1 MDVLRP
7 TALEQIYAH
16 ASRSYPEECCG
27 FVFADGS
34 VYLGSNIQNELHR
47 KNPQMYPRSAANGYT
62 FSVADT
68 LLLNKAFRSDN
79 PVVVI
84 YHSHPDVGA
93 YFSDEDQ
100 DKALFMG
107 EPIYPVSYLVVD
119 VRQGQALGAK
129 LFAWDGK
136 HFALKP
142 FNDLHTEL
150 SMNAVSFPD
159 ILVRVAKLPGSTLE
173 GAGSTLREV
182 IENLCSSHPQLR
194 QHLFHENNN
203 QLKEHFLFTASE
215 ELIDPD
221 VPLPEQARIEVLLA
235 TSGGMDVDSL
245 SNEEVQRYV
254 RHITLPGVGREGQ
267 LNLKKAKVLIIGTG
281 GLGSP
286 ISLYLAAAGIGT
298 LGLVDFDVVESS
310 NLQRQIVHGNSTLGM
325 PKVESA
331 KRRLQDLN
339 RHIQINAHDTALN
352 ADNALELVGAYDL
365 VIDGT
370 DNFDTRYLVNDACVQ
385 LGKPLVYG
393 AIYRFDGQISVL
405 NYKGGPCYR
414 CLFPSAPPAELAP
427 NCSTGGVIG
436 VLPGVVGMIQ
446 ATEAIKLLIG
456 IGEPLS
462 GRLMRFDALAMKFSE
477 IRFKRRAD
485 CPCCSELRHSET
497 QAPTVCADAVPSQPA
512 LAEER
517 YIKPRVLKQVLEHP
531 SSADVLLDVRDA
543 SELEVCK
550 LPGVVHIP
558 LADLDGQLDRLCR
571 DNTHYLICYAGTRAE
586 QAASTLLA
594 AGFANTKVLQ
604 GGMKHWVRDVEPD
617 MPLY

>member
-1 MDVLRP
+1 MKVLSP
-7 TALEQIYAH
+7 TALEQVYAH
-16 ASRSYPEECCG
+16 ADRSYPEECCG
-27 FVFADGS
+27 FVFADGT
-34 VYLGSNIQNELHR
+34 VHLGSNIQNELHR
-47 KNPQMYPRSAANGYT
+47 KNPEMYSRSAANGYT

-68 LLLNKAFRSDN
+68 LMMNKAFRSDN

-119 VRQGQALGAK
+119 VRQGKTQGSK

-136 HFALKP
+136 RFAQTP
-142 FNDLHTEL
+142 FNDLQTEL
-150 SMNAVSFPD
+150 CMNAVSFPD
-159 ILVRVAKLPGSTLE
+159 ILVRVAKLPASTLE

-182 IENLCSSHPQLR
+182 IENLCIEHPQLR
-194 QHLFHENNN
+194 AHLLYENN
-203 QLKEHFLFTASE
+203 QLKEHFLFTAEE
-215 ELIDPD
+215 ELIDAND
-221 VPLPEQARIEVLLA
+221 RLPEKAKIEVLLA
-235 TSGGMDVDSL
+235 TSGGMDVDQL

-267 LNLKKAKVLIIGTG
+267 LNLKKAKVLIVGTG

-310 NLQRQIVHGNSTLGM
+310 NLQRQIVHGNSTLGL

-331 KRRLQDLN
+331 KQRLHDLN
-339 RHIQINAHDTALN
+339 SHIQINTYDTAFN
-352 ADNALELVGAYDL
+352 TDNALELVGAYDL

-370 DNFDTRYLVNDACVQ
+370 DNFETRYLVNDACVQ

-414 CLFPSAPPAELAP
+414 CLFPQAPPAELAP
-427 NCSTGGVIG
+427 NCSAGGVIG

-485 CPCCSELRHSET
+485 CPCCSELRHT
-497 QAPTVCADAVPSQPA
+497 QSIAPAVCADAMPSQPS

-517 YIKPRVLKQVLEHP
+517 YIKPRVLKQLLEQH
-531 SSADVLLDVRDA
+531 SKADVLLDVRDA

-558 LADLDGQLDRLCR
+558 LAELDGQLANLSR

-594 AGFANTKVLQ
+594 AGFVNTKVLQ

>member
-1 MDVLRP
+1 MKVLSP
-7 TALEQIYAH
+7 SALEQIYAH
-16 ASRSYPEECCG
+16 ADRSYPEECCG

-34 VYLGSNIQNELHR
+34 VYLGSNIQNELHS
-47 KNPQMYPRSAANGYT
+47 KNPEMYSRSAANGYT

-68 LLLNKAFRSDN
+68 LMMNKAFRSDN

-119 VRQGQALGAK
+119 VRQGKTQGSK

-136 HFALKP
+136 RFAQNP
-142 FNDLHTEL
+142 FNDLQTEL
-150 SMNAVSFPD
+150 CMNAVSFPD
-159 ILVRVAKLPGSTLE
+159 ILVRVAKLPASTLE

-182 IENLCSSHPQLR
+182 IENLCTEHPQLR
-194 QHLFHENNN
+194 AHLLYENN
-203 QLKEHFLFTASE
+203 QLKEHFLFTAEE
-215 ELIDPD
+215 ELIDAND
-221 VPLPEQARIEVLLA
+221 RLPEAAKIEVLLA
-235 TSGGMDVDSL
+235 TSGGIDVESL

-267 LNLKKAKVLIIGTG
+267 LNLKKARVLIIGTG

-331 KRRLQDLN
+331 KQRLQDLN
-339 RHIQINAHDTALN
+339 SHIQINTYDTAFN
-352 ADNALELVGAYDL
+352 TDNALELVGAYDL

-370 DNFDTRYLVNDACVQ
+370 DNFETRYLVNDACVQ

-414 CLFPSAPPAELAP
+414 CLFPQAPPAELAP
-427 NCSTGGVIG
+427 NCSAGGVIG

-485 CPCCSELRHSET
+485 CPCCSELRHSQT
-497 QAPTVCADAVPSQPA
+497 IAPAVCADAMPSTPS

-517 YIKPRVLKQVLEHP
+517 YIKPRVLKQLLEQH
-531 SSADVLLDVRDA
+531 SKADVLLDVRDA

-558 LADLDGQLDRLCR
+558 LAELDGQLANLSR

>member
-1 MDVLRP
+1 MLR
-7 TALEQIYAH
+7 LCFRRWQ
-16 ASRSYPEECCG
+16 R
-27 FVFADGS
+27 
-34 VYLGSNIQNELHR
+34 NELHR
-47 KNPQMYPRSAANGYT
+47 KNPEMYPRSAANGYT

-68 LLLNKAFRSDN
+68 LMMNKAFRGDN

-119 VRQGQALGAK
+119 VRQGKTQGSK

-136 HFALKP
+136 RFAQNP
-142 FNDLHTEL
+142 FNDLQTEL
-150 SMNAVSFPD
+150 CMNAVSFPD
-159 ILVRVAKLPGSTLE
+159 ILVRVAKLPASTLE

-182 IENLCSSHPQLR
+182 IENLCIEHPQLR
-194 QHLFHENNN
+194 AHLLYENS
-203 QLKEHFLFTASE
+203 QLKEHFLFTAEE
-215 ELIDPD
+215 ELIDAND
-221 VPLPEQARIEVLLA
+221 RLPEKAKIEVLLA
-235 TSGGMDVDSL
+235 TSGGMDVDQL

-267 LNLKKAKVLIIGTG
+267 LNLKKARVLIIGTG

-310 NLQRQIVHGNSTLGM
+310 NLQRQIVHGNSTLGL

-331 KRRLQDLN
+331 KQRLQDLN
-339 RHIQINAHDTALN
+339 SHIQINTYDTAFN
-352 ADNALELVGAYDL
+352 TDNALELVGAYDL

-370 DNFDTRYLVNDACVQ
+370 DNFETRYLVNDACVQ

-414 CLFPSAPPAELAP
+414 CLFPQAPPAELAP
-427 NCSTGGVIG
+427 NCSAGGVIG

-485 CPCCSELRHSET
+485 CPCCSELRHSQT
-497 QAPTVCADAVPSQPA
+497 IAPAVCADALPSQPS

-517 YIKPRVLKQVLEHP
+517 YIKPRVLKQLLEQH
-531 SSADVLLDVRDA
+531 SKADVLLDVRDA

-558 LADLDGQLDRLCR
+558 LAELDGQLANLSR

>member
-1 MDVLRP
+1 MKVLSP
-7 TALEQIYAH
+7 TALEQVYAH
-16 ASRSYPEECCG
+16 ADRSYPEECCG
-27 FVFADGS
+27 FVFADGT

-47 KNPQMYPRSAANGYT
+47 KNPEMYSRSAANGYT

-68 LLLNKAFRSDN
+68 LMMNKAFRSDN

-100 DKALFMG
+100 DKALFVG

-119 VRQGQALGAK
+119 VRQGKTQGSK

-136 HFALKP
+136 RFAQTP
-142 FNDLHTEL
+142 FNDLQTEL
-150 SMNAVSFPD
+150 CMNAVSFPD
-159 ILVRVAKLPGSTLE
+159 ILVRVAKLPASTLE

-182 IENLCSSHPQLR
+182 IENLCIEHPQLR
-194 QHLFHENNN
+194 AHLLYENN
-203 QLKEHFLFTASE
+203 QLKEHFLFTAEE
-215 ELIDPD
+215 ELIDAND
-221 VPLPEQARIEVLLA
+221 RLPEKAKIEVLLA
-235 TSGGMDVDSL
+235 TSGGMDVDQL

-267 LNLKKAKVLIIGTG
+267 LNLKKAKVLIVGTG

-310 NLQRQIVHGNSTLGM
+310 NLQRQIVHGNSTLGL

-331 KRRLQDLN
+331 KQRLHDLN
-339 RHIQINAHDTALN
+339 SHIQINTYDTAFN
-352 ADNALELVGAYDL
+352 TDNALELVGAYDL

-370 DNFDTRYLVNDACVQ
+370 DNFETRYLVNDACVQ

-414 CLFPSAPPAELAP
+414 CLFPQAPPAELAP
-427 NCSTGGVIG
+427 NCSAGGVIG

-456 IGEPLS
+456 IGDPLS

-485 CPCCSELRHSET
+485 CPCCSELRHT
-497 QAPTVCADAVPSQPA
+497 QSIAPAVCADAMPSQPS

-517 YIKPRVLKQVLEHP
+517 YIKPRVLKQLLEQH
-531 SSADVLLDVRDA
+531 SKADVLLDVRDA

-558 LADLDGQLDRLCR
+558 LAELDGQLANLSR

-594 AGFANTKVLQ
+594 AGFVNTKVLQ

>member
-1 MDVLRP
+1 MKVLSP
-7 TALEQIYAH
+7 SALEQIYAH
-16 ASRSYPEECCG
+16 ADRSYPEECCG
-27 FVFADGS
+27 FVFADGR
-34 VYLGSNIQNELHR
+34 VHLGSNIQNELHS
-47 KNPQMYPRSAANGYT
+47 KNPEMYSRSAANGYT

-68 LLLNKAFRSDN
+68 LMMNKAFRSDN

-119 VRQGQALGAK
+119 VRQGNTQGSK

-136 HFALKP
+136 RFAQNP
-142 FNDLHTEL
+142 FNDLQTEL
-150 SMNAVSFPD
+150 CMNAVSFPD
-159 ILVRVAKLPGSTLE
+159 ILVRVAKLPASTLE

-182 IENLCSSHPQLR
+182 IENLCTEHPQLR
-194 QHLFHENNN
+194 AHLLYENN
-203 QLKEHFLFTASE
+203 QLKEHFLFTAEE
-215 ELIDPD
+215 ELIDAND
-221 VPLPEQARIEVLLA
+221 RLPKAAKIEVLLA
-235 TSGGMDVDSL
+235 TSGGIDVESL

-267 LNLKKAKVLIIGTG
+267 LNLKKARVLIIGTG

-331 KRRLQDLN
+331 KQRLQDLN
-339 RHIQINAHDTALN
+339 SHIQINTYDTAFN
-352 ADNALELVGAYDL
+352 TDNALDLVGAYDL

-370 DNFDTRYLVNDACVQ
+370 DNFETRYLVNDACVQ

-405 NYKGGPCYR
+405 NHKGGPCYR
-414 CLFPSAPPAELAP
+414 CLFPHAPPAELAP
-427 NCSTGGVIG
+427 NCSAGGVIG

-485 CPCCSELRHSET
+485 CPCCSELRHSQT
-497 QAPTVCADAVPSQPA
+497 IAPAVCADAMPSTPS

-517 YIKPRVLKQVLEHP
+517 YIKPRVLKQLLEQH
-531 SSADVLLDVRDA
+531 SKADVLLDVRDA

-558 LADLDGQLDRLCR
+558 LAELDGQLANLSR

>member
-1 MDVLRP
+1 MKVLSP

-16 ASRSYPEECCG
+16 ADRSYPEECCG
-27 FVFADGS
+27 FVFADGT
-34 VYLGSNIQNELHR
+34 VHLGSNIQNELHR
-47 KNPQMYPRSAANGYT
+47 KNPEMYSRSAANGYT

-68 LLLNKAFRSDN
+68 LMMNKAFRSDN

-119 VRQGQALGAK
+119 VRQGKTQGSK

-136 HFALKP
+136 RFAQTP
-142 FNDLHTEL
+142 FNDLQTEL
-150 SMNAVSFPD
+150 CMNAVSFPD
-159 ILVRVAKLPGSTLE
+159 ILVRVAKLPASTLE

-182 IENLCSSHPQLR
+182 IENLCIEHPQLR
-194 QHLFHENNN
+194 AHLLYENN
-203 QLKEHFLFTASE
+203 QLKEHFLFTAEE
-215 ELIDPD
+215 ELIDAND
-221 VPLPEQARIEVLLA
+221 RLPEKAKIEVLLA
-235 TSGGMDVDSL
+235 TSGGMDVDQL

-310 NLQRQIVHGNSTLGM
+310 NLQRQIVHGNSTLGL

-331 KRRLQDLN
+331 KQRLQDLN
-339 RHIQINAHDTALN
+339 SHIQINTYDTAFN
-352 ADNALELVGAYDL
+352 TDNALELVGAYDL

-370 DNFDTRYLVNDACVQ
+370 DNFETRYLVNDACVQ

-414 CLFPSAPPAELAP
+414 CLFPQAPPAELAP
-427 NCSTGGVIG
+427 NCSAGGVIG

-485 CPCCSELRHSET
+485 CPCCSELRHT
-497 QAPTVCADAVPSQPA
+497 QTLAPAVCADAMPSQPS

-517 YIKPRVLKQVLEHP
+517 YIKPRVLKQLLERH
-531 SSADVLLDVRDA
+531 SKADVLLDVRDA

-558 LADLDGQLDRLCR
+558 LAELDGQLANLSR

-594 AGFANTKVLQ
+594 AGFVNTKVLQ

>member
-1 MDVLRP
+1 MKVLSP

-16 ASRSYPEECCG
+16 ADRSYPEECCG

-34 VYLGSNIQNELHR
+34 VHLGNNIQNELHR
-47 KNPQMYPRSAANGYT
+47 KNPEMYSRSAANGYT

-68 LLLNKAFRSDN
+68 LMMNKAFRSDN

-107 EPIYPVSYLVVD
+107 EPIYSVSYLVVD
-119 VRQGQALGAK
+119 VRQGKTQGSK

-136 HFALKP
+136 RFAQNP
-142 FNDLHTEL
+142 FNDLQTEL
-150 SMNAVSFPD
+150 CMNAVSFPD
-159 ILVRVAKLPGSTLE
+159 ILVRVAKLPASTLE

-182 IENLCSSHPQLR
+182 IENLCIEHPQLR
-194 QHLFHENNN
+194 AHLLYENN
-203 QLKEHFLFTASE
+203 QLKEHFLFTAE
-215 ELIDPD
+215 EALIDAND
-221 VPLPEQARIEVLLA
+221 RLPEKAKIEVLLA
-235 TSGGMDVDSL
+235 TSGGMDVDQL

-310 NLQRQIVHGNSTLGM
+310 NLQRQVVHGNSTLGL

-331 KRRLQDLN
+331 KQRLQDLN
-339 RHIQINAHDTALN
+339 SHIQINTYDTAFN
-352 ADNALELVGAYDL
+352 TDNALELVGAYDL

-370 DNFDTRYLVNDACVQ
+370 DNFETRYLVNDACVQ

-414 CLFPSAPPAELAP
+414 CLFPQAPPAELAP
-427 NCSTGGVIG
+427 NCSAGGVIG

-456 IGEPLS
+456 IGDPLS

-485 CPCCSELRHSET
+485 CPCCSELRHT
-497 QAPTVCADAVPSQPA
+497 QTLAPAACADAMPSQPS

-517 YIKPRVLKQVLEHP
+517 YIKPRVLKQLLERH
-531 SSADVLLDVRDA
+531 SKADVLLDVRDA

-558 LADLDGQLDRLCR
+558 LAELDSQLANLSR

>member
-1 MDVLRP
+1 MKVLSP
-7 TALEQIYAH
+7 SALEQIYAH
-16 ASRSYPEECCG
+16 ADRSYPEECCG

-34 VYLGSNIQNELHR
+34 VYLGSNIQNELHS
-47 KNPQMYPRSAANGYT
+47 KNPDMYSRSAANGYT

-68 LLLNKAFRSDN
+68 LMMNKAFRSDN

-119 VRQGQALGAK
+119 VRQGKTQGSK

-136 HFALKP
+136 HFAQKP
-142 FNDLHTEL
+142 FNDLQTEL
-150 SMNAVSFPD
+150 CMNAVSFPD
-159 ILVRVAKLPGSTLE
+159 ILVRVAKLPASTLE

-182 IENLCSSHPQLR
+182 IENLCIEHPQLR
-194 QHLFHENNN
+194 AHLLYENN
-203 QLKEHFLFTASE
+203 QLKEHFLFTAEE
-215 ELIDPD
+215 ELIDAND
-221 VPLPEQARIEVLLA
+221 RLPEKAKIEVLLA
-235 TSGGMDVDSL
+235 TSGGMDVDQL

-267 LNLKKAKVLIIGTG
+267 LNLKKARVLIIGTG

-310 NLQRQIVHGNSTLGM
+310 NLQRQIVHGNSTLGL

-331 KRRLQDLN
+331 KQRLQDLN
-339 RHIQINAHDTALN
+339 SHIQINTYDTAFN
-352 ADNALELVGAYDL
+352 TDNALELVGAYDL

-370 DNFDTRYLVNDACVQ
+370 DNFETRYLVNDACVQ

-414 CLFPSAPPAELAP
+414 CLFPQAPPAELAP
-427 NCSTGGVIG
+427 NCSAGGVIG

-485 CPCCSELRHSET
+485 CPCCSELRHSQT
-497 QAPTVCADAVPSQPA
+497 IAPAVCADALPSQPS

-517 YIKPRVLKQVLEHP
+517 YIKPRVLKQLLEQH
-531 SSADVLLDVRDA
+531 SKADVLLDVRDA

-558 LADLDGQLDRLCR
+558 LAELDGQLANLSR

-586 QAASTLLA
+586 QAL
-594 AGFANTKVLQ
+594 
-604 GGMKHWVRDVEPD
+604 
-617 MPLY
+617 

>member
-1 MDVLRP
+1 MKVLSP

-16 ASRSYPEECCG
+16 ADRSYPEECCG
-27 FVFADGS
+27 FVFADGT
-34 VYLGSNIQNELHR
+34 VHLGSNIQNELHR
-47 KNPQMYPRSAANGYT
+47 KNPEMYSRSAANGYT

-68 LLLNKAFRSDN
+68 LMMNKAFRSDN

-119 VRQGQALGAK
+119 VRQGKTQGSK

-136 HFALKP
+136 RFAQTP
-142 FNDLHTEL
+142 FNDLQTEL
-150 SMNAVSFPD
+150 CMNAVSFPD
-159 ILVRVAKLPGSTLE
+159 ILVRVAKLPASTLE

-182 IENLCSSHPQLR
+182 IENLCIEHPQLR
-194 QHLFHENNN
+194 AHLLYENN
-203 QLKEHFLFTASE
+203 QLKEHFLFTAEE
-215 ELIDPD
+215 ELIDAND
-221 VPLPEQARIEVLLA
+221 RLPEKAKIEVLLA
-235 TSGGMDVDSL
+235 TSGGMDVDQL

-310 NLQRQIVHGNSTLGM
+310 NLQRQIVHGNSTLGL

-331 KRRLQDLN
+331 KQRLQDLN
-339 RHIQINAHDTALN
+339 SHIQINTYDTAFN
-352 ADNALELVGAYDL
+352 TDNALELVGAYDL

-370 DNFDTRYLVNDACVQ
+370 DNFETRYLVNDACVQ

-414 CLFPSAPPAELAP
+414 CLFPQAPPAELAP
-427 NCSTGGVIG
+427 NCSAGGVIG

-456 IGEPLS
+456 IGDPLS

-485 CPCCSELRHSET
+485 CPCCSELRHT
-497 QAPTVCADAVPSQPA
+497 QSIAPAVCADAMPSQPS

-517 YIKPRVLKQVLEHP
+517 YIKPRVLKQLLEQH
-531 SSADVLLDVRDA
+531 SKADVLLDVRDA

-558 LADLDGQLDRLCR
+558 LAELDGQLANLSR

-594 AGFANTKVLQ
+594 AGFVNTKVLQ

>member
-1 MDVLRP
+1 MKVLSP
-7 TALEQIYAH
+7 SALEQIYAH
-16 ASRSYPEECCG
+16 ADRSYPEECCG

-34 VYLGSNIQNELHR
+34 VYLGSNIQNELHS
-47 KNPQMYPRSAANGYT
+47 KNPEMYSRSAANGYT

-68 LLLNKAFRSDN
+68 LMMNKTFRSDN

-119 VRQGQALGAK
+119 VRQGKTQGSK

-136 HFALKP
+136 RFAQKP
-142 FNDLHTEL
+142 FNDLQTEL
-150 SMNAVSFPD
+150 CMNAVSFPD
-159 ILVRVAKLPGSTLE
+159 ILVRVAKLPASTLE

-182 IENLCSSHPQLR
+182 IENLCTEHPQLR
-194 QHLFHENNN
+194 AHLLYENN
-203 QLKEHFLFTASE
+203 QLKEHFLFTAEE
-215 ELIDPD
+215 ELIDAND
-221 VPLPEQARIEVLLA
+221 RLPESAKIEVLLA
-235 TSGGMDVDSL
+235 TSGGMDVDQL

-267 LNLKKAKVLIIGTG
+267 LNLKKARVLIIGTG

-331 KRRLQDLN
+331 KQRLQDLN
-339 RHIQINAHDTALN
+339 SHIQINTYDTAFN
-352 ADNALELVGAYDL
+352 TDNALELVGAYDL

-370 DNFDTRYLVNDACVQ
+370 DNFETRYLVNDACVQ

-414 CLFPSAPPAELAP
+414 CLFPQAPPAELAP
-427 NCSTGGVIG
+427 NCSAGGVIG

-485 CPCCSELRHSET
+485 CPCCSDLRHS
-497 QAPTVCADAVPSQPA
+497 QAIAPAVCADALPSQPS

-517 YIKPRVLKQVLEHP
+517 YIKPRVLKQLLEQH
-531 SSADVLLDVRDA
+531 SKADVLLDVRDA

-558 LADLDGQLDRLCR
+558 LAELDGQLANLSR

>member
-1 MDVLRP
+1 MKVLSP
-7 TALEQIYAH
+7 SALEQIYAH
-16 ASRSYPEECCG
+16 ADRSYPEECCG

-34 VYLGSNIQNELHR
+34 VYLGSNIQNELHS
-47 KNPQMYPRSAANGYT
+47 KNPDMYSRSAANGYT

-68 LLLNKAFRSDN
+68 LMMNKAFRSDN

-119 VRQGQALGAK
+119 VRQGKTQGSK

-136 HFALKP
+136 HFAQNP
-142 FNDLHTEL
+142 FNDLQTEL
-150 SMNAVSFPD
+150 CMNAVSFPD
-159 ILVRVAKLPGSTLE
+159 ILVRVAKLPASTLE

-182 IENLCSSHPQLR
+182 IENLCIEHPQLR
-194 QHLFHENNN
+194 AHLLYENN
-203 QLKEHFLFTASE
+203 QLKEHFLFTAEE
-215 ELIDPD
+215 ELIDAND
-221 VPLPEQARIEVLLA
+221 RLPEKAKIEVLLA
-235 TSGGMDVDSL
+235 TSGGMDVDQL

-267 LNLKKAKVLIIGTG
+267 LNLKKARVLIIGTG

-310 NLQRQIVHGNSTLGM
+310 NLQRQIVHGNSTLGL

-331 KRRLQDLN
+331 KQRLQDLN
-339 RHIQINAHDTALN
+339 SHIQINTYDTAFN
-352 ADNALELVGAYDL
+352 TDNALELVGAYDL

-370 DNFDTRYLVNDACVQ
+370 DNFETRYLVNDACVQ

-414 CLFPSAPPAELAP
+414 CLFPQAPPAELAP
-427 NCSTGGVIG
+427 NCSAGGVIG

-485 CPCCSELRHSET
+485 CPCCSELRHSQT
-497 QAPTVCADAVPSQPA
+497 IAPAVCADALPSQPS

-517 YIKPRVLKQVLEHP
+517 YIKPRVLKQLLEQH
-531 SSADVLLDVRDA
+531 SKADVLLDVRDA

-558 LADLDGQLDRLCR
+558 LAELDGQLANLSR

>member
-1 MDVLRP
+1 MKVLS
-7 TALEQIYAH
+7 TSALEQIYAH
-16 ASRSYPEECCG
+16 ADRSYPEECCG

-47 KNPQMYPRSAANGYT
+47 KNPEMYSRSAANGYT

-68 LLLNKAFRSDN
+68 LMMNKAFRSDN

-119 VRQGQALGAK
+119 VRQGKTQGSK

-136 HFALKP
+136 RFAQNP
-142 FNDLHTEL
+142 FNDLQTEL
-150 SMNAVSFPD
+150 CMNAVSFPD
-159 ILVRVAKLPGSTLE
+159 ILVRVAKLPASTLE

-182 IENLCSSHPQLR
+182 IENLCTEHPQLR
-194 QHLFHENNN
+194 AHLLYENN
-203 QLKEHFLFTASE
+203 QLKEHFLFTAE
-215 ELIDPD
+215 EALIDAND
-221 VPLPEQARIEVLLA
+221 PLPEKAKIEVLLA

-267 LNLKKAKVLIIGTG
+267 LNLKKARVLIIGTG

-310 NLQRQIVHGNSTLGM
+310 NLQRQIVHGNSTLGL

-331 KRRLQDLN
+331 RRRLQDLN
-339 RHIQINAHDTALN
+339 SHIQINTYDTAFN
-352 ADNALELVGAYDL
+352 TDNALELVGAYDL

-370 DNFDTRYLVNDACVQ
+370 DNFETRYLVNDACVQ

-414 CLFPSAPPAELAP
+414 CLFPQAPPAELAP
-427 NCSTGGVIG
+427 NCSAGGVIG

-485 CPCCSELRHSET
+485 CPCCSELRHT
-497 QAPTVCADAVPSQPA
+497 QTIAPAVCADAVPSTPS

-517 YIKPRVLKQVLEHP
+517 YIKPRVLKQLLEQH
-531 SSADVLLDVRDA
+531 SKADVLLDVRDA

-558 LADLDGQLDRLCR
+558 LAELDGQLATLSR

-586 QAASTLLA
+586 QAATTLLA

>member
-1 MDVLRP
+1 
-7 TALEQIYAH
+7 
-16 ASRSYPEECCG
+16 
-27 FVFADGS
+27 
-34 VYLGSNIQNELHR
+34 
-47 KNPQMYPRSAANGYT
+47 
-62 FSVADT
+62 
-68 LLLNKAFRSDN
+68 
-79 PVVVI
+79 
-84 YHSHPDVGA
+84 
-93 YFSDEDQ
+93 
-100 DKALFMG
+100 
-107 EPIYPVSYLVVD
+107 
-119 VRQGQALGAK
+119 
-129 LFAWDGK
+129 
-136 HFALKP
+136 
-142 FNDLHTEL
+142 
-150 SMNAVSFPD
+150 MNAVSFPD
-159 ILVRVAKLPGSTLE
+159 ILVRVAKLPASTLE

-182 IENLCSSHPQLR
+182 IENLCIEHPQLR
-194 QHLFHENNN
+194 AHLLYENN
-203 QLKEHFLFTASE
+203 QLKEHFLFTAEE
-215 ELIDPD
+215 ELIDAND
-221 VPLPEQARIEVLLA
+221 RLPEKAKIEVLLA
-235 TSGGMDVDSL
+235 TSGGMDVDQL

-267 LNLKKAKVLIIGTG
+267 LNLKKARVLIIGTG

-310 NLQRQIVHGNSTLGM
+310 NLQRQIVHGNSTLGL

-331 KRRLQDLN
+331 KQRLQDLN
-339 RHIQINAHDTALN
+339 SHIQINTYDTAFN
-352 ADNALELVGAYDL
+352 TDNALELVGAYDL

-370 DNFDTRYLVNDACVQ
+370 DNFETRYLVNDACVQ

-414 CLFPSAPPAELAP
+414 CLFPQAPPAELAP
-427 NCSTGGVIG
+427 NCSAGGVIG

-485 CPCCSELRHSET
+485 CPCCSELRHSQT
-497 QAPTVCADAVPSQPA
+497 IAPAVCADALPSQPS

-517 YIKPRVLKQVLEHP
+517 YIKPRVLKQLLEQH
-531 SSADVLLDVRDA
+531 SKADVLLDVRDA

-558 LADLDGQLDRLCR
+558 LAELDGQLANLSR

>member
-1 MDVLRP
+1 MKVLSP
-7 TALEQIYAH
+7 SALEQIYAH
-16 ASRSYPEECCG
+16 ADRSYPEECCG

-47 KNPQMYPRSAANGYT
+47 KNPEMYSRSAANGYT

-68 LLLNKAFRSDN
+68 LMMNKAFRSDN

-119 VRQGQALGAK
+119 VRHGKTQGSK

-136 HFALKP
+136 RFAQNP
-142 FNDLHTEL
+142 FNDLQTEL
-150 SMNAVSFPD
+150 CMNAVSFPD
-159 ILVRVAKLPGSTLE
+159 ILVRVAKLPASTLE

-182 IENLCSSHPQLR
+182 IENLCTEHPQLR
-194 QHLFHENNN
+194 AHLLYENN
-203 QLKEHFLFTASE
+203 QLKEHFLFTAEE
-215 ELIDPD
+215 ELIDAND
-221 VPLPEQARIEVLLA
+221 PLPEKAKIEVLLA
-235 TSGGMDVDSL
+235 TSGGIDVDSL

-267 LNLKKAKVLIIGTG
+267 LNLKKARVLIIGTG

-310 NLQRQIVHGNSTLGM
+310 NLQRQIVHGNSTLGL

-331 KRRLQDLN
+331 RRRLQDLN
-339 RHIQINAHDTALN
+339 SHIQINTYDTAFN
-352 ADNALELVGAYDL
+352 TDNALELVDAYDL

-370 DNFDTRYLVNDACVQ
+370 DNFETRYLVNDACVQ

-414 CLFPSAPPAELAP
+414 CLFPQAPPAELAP
-427 NCSTGGVIG
+427 NCSAGGVIG
-436 VLPGVVGMIQ
+436 VLPGLVGMIQ

-485 CPCCSELRHSET
+485 CPCCSELRHS
-497 QAPTVCADAVPSQPA
+497 QSVAPAVCADAVPSQPS

-517 YIKPRVLKQVLEHP
+517 YIKPRVLKQLLEQH
-531 SSADVLLDVRDA
+531 SKADVLLDVRDA

-558 LADLDGQLDRLCR
+558 LAELDGQLATLSR

-586 QAASTLLA
+586 QAATTLLA

>member
-1 MDVLRP
+1 MKVLSP
-7 TALEQIYAH
+7 NALEQIYAH
-16 ASRSYPEECCG
+16 ADRSYPEECCG

-47 KNPQMYPRSAANGYT
+47 KNPEMYSRSAANGYT

-68 LLLNKAFRSDN
+68 LMMNKAFRSDN

-119 VRQGQALGAK
+119 VRQGQTQGSK

-136 HFALKP
+136 RFAQNP
-142 FNDLHTEL
+142 FNDLQTEL
-150 SMNAVSFPD
+150 CMNAVSFPD
-159 ILVRVAKLPGSTLE
+159 ILVRVAKLPASTLE

-182 IENLCSSHPQLR
+182 IENLCTEHPQLR
-194 QHLFHENNN
+194 AHLLYENN
-203 QLKEHFLFTASE
+203 QLKEHFLFTAEE
-215 ELIDPD
+215 ELIDAND
-221 VPLPEQARIEVLLA
+221 TLPEKAKIEVLLA
-235 TSGGMDVDSL
+235 TSGGMDVDQL

-267 LNLKKAKVLIIGTG
+267 LNLKKARVLIIGTG

-310 NLQRQIVHGNSTLGM
+310 NLQRQVVHGNSTLGL

-331 KRRLQDLN
+331 KQRLQDLN
-339 RHIQINAHDTALN
+339 SHIQINIYDTAFN
-352 ADNALELVGAYDL
+352 TDNALELVGAYDL

-370 DNFDTRYLVNDACVQ
+370 DNFETRYLVNDACVQ

-414 CLFPSAPPAELAP
+414 CLFPQAPPAELAP
-427 NCSTGGVIG
+427 NCSAGGVIG

-485 CPCCSELRHSET
+485 CPCCSELRHSQT
-497 QAPTVCADAVPSQPA
+497 IAPAVCADAMPSQPS

-517 YIKPRVLKQVLEHP
+517 YIKPRVLKQLLEQH
-531 SSADVLLDVRDA
+531 SKADVLLDVRDA

-558 LADLDGQLDRLCR
+558 LAELDGQLANLSR

>member
-1 MDVLRP
+1 MTVLNP

-16 ASRSYPEECCG
+16 ADRSYPEECCG

-34 VYLGSNIQNELHR
+34 VHLGSNIQNELHR
-47 KNPQMYPRSAANGYT
+47 KNPEMYSRSAANGYT

-68 LLLNKAFRSDN
+68 LMMNKAFRSDN

-119 VRQGQALGAK
+119 VRQGKTQGSK

-136 HFALKP
+136 RFAQKP
-142 FNDLHTEL
+142 FNDLQTEL
-150 SMNAVSFPD
+150 CMNAVSFPD
-159 ILVRVAKLPGSTLE
+159 ILVRVAKLPASTLE

-182 IENLCSSHPQLR
+182 IENLCIEHPQLR
-194 QHLFHENNN
+194 AHLLYENN
-203 QLKEHFLFTASE
+203 QLKEHFLFTAE
-215 ELIDPD
+215 EALIDAND
-221 VPLPEQARIEVLLA
+221 RLPEKAKIEVLLA
-235 TSGGMDVDSL
+235 TSGGMDVDQL

-310 NLQRQIVHGNSTLGM
+310 NLQRQIVHGNSTLGL

-331 KRRLQDLN
+331 KQRLQDLN
-339 RHIQINAHDTALN
+339 SHIQINTYDTAFN
-352 ADNALELVGAYDL
+352 TDNALELVGAYDL

-370 DNFDTRYLVNDACVQ
+370 DNFETRYLVNDACVQ

-414 CLFPSAPPAELAP
+414 CLFPQAPPAELAP
-427 NCSTGGVIG
+427 NCSAGGVIG

-456 IGEPLS
+456 IGDPLS

-485 CPCCSELRHSET
+485 CPCCSELRHT
-497 QAPTVCADAVPSQPA
+497 QTLAPAACADAMPSQPS

-517 YIKPRVLKQVLEHP
+517 YIKPRVLKQLLERH
-531 SSADVLLDVRDA
+531 SKADVLLDVRDA

-558 LADLDGQLDRLCR
+558 LAELDGQLANLSR

>member
-1 MDVLRP
+1 MKVLSP

-16 ASRSYPEECCG
+16 ADRSYPEECCG
-27 FVFADGS
+27 FVFADGT

-47 KNPQMYPRSAANGYT
+47 KNPEMYSRSAANGYT

-68 LLLNKAFRSDN
+68 LMMNKAFRSDN

-119 VRQGQALGAK
+119 VRQGKTQGSK

-136 HFALKP
+136 RFAQTP
-142 FNDLHTEL
+142 FNDLQTEL
-150 SMNAVSFPD
+150 CMNAVSFPD
-159 ILVRVAKLPGSTLE
+159 ILVRVAKLPASTLE

-182 IENLCSSHPQLR
+182 IENLCIEHPQLR
-194 QHLFHENNN
+194 AHLLYENN
-203 QLKEHFLFTASE
+203 QLKEHFLFTAEE
-215 ELIDPD
+215 ELIDAND
-221 VPLPEQARIEVLLA
+221 RLPEKAKIEVLLA
-235 TSGGMDVDSL
+235 TSGGMDVDQL

-310 NLQRQIVHGNSTLGM
+310 NLQRQIVHGNSTLGL

-331 KRRLQDLN
+331 KQRLQDLN
-339 RHIQINAHDTALN
+339 SHIQINTYDTAFN
-352 ADNALELVGAYDL
+352 TDNALELVSAYDL

-370 DNFDTRYLVNDACVQ
+370 DNFETRYLVNDACVQ

-414 CLFPSAPPAELAP
+414 CLFPQAPPAELAP
-427 NCSTGGVIG
+427 NCSAGGVIG

-485 CPCCSELRHSET
+485 CPCCSELRHT
-497 QAPTVCADAVPSQPA
+497 QSIAPAVCADAMPSQPS

-517 YIKPRVLKQVLEHP
+517 YIKPRVLKQLLEQH
-531 SSADVLLDVRDA
+531 SKADVLLDVRDA

-558 LADLDGQLDRLCR
+558 LAELDGQLANLSR

-594 AGFANTKVLQ
+594 AGFVNTKVLQ

>member
-1 MDVLRP
+1 MKVLSP
-7 TALEQIYAH
+7 SALKQIYAH
-16 ASRSYPEECCG
+16 ADRSYPEECCG

-34 VYLGSNIQNELHR
+34 VYLGSNIQNELHS
-47 KNPQMYPRSAANGYT
+47 KNPEMYSRSAANGYT

-68 LLLNKAFRSDN
+68 LMMNKAFRSDN

-119 VRQGQALGAK
+119 VRQGKTQGSK

-136 HFALKP
+136 HFAQTP
-142 FNDLHTEL
+142 FNDLQTEL
-150 SMNAVSFPD
+150 CMNAVSFPD
-159 ILVRVAKLPGSTLE
+159 ILVRVAKLPASTLE

-182 IENLCSSHPQLR
+182 IENLCIEHPQLR
-194 QHLFHENNN
+194 AHLLYENN
-203 QLKEHFLFTASE
+203 QLKEHFLFTAEE
-215 ELIDPD
+215 ELIDAND
-221 VPLPEQARIEVLLA
+221 PLPEKAKIEVLLA
-235 TSGGMDVDSL
+235 TSGGMDVDQL

-310 NLQRQIVHGNSTLGM
+310 NLQRQIVHGNSTLGL

-331 KRRLQDLN
+331 KQRLQDLN
-339 RHIQINAHDTALN
+339 SHIQINTYDTAFN
-352 ADNALELVGAYDL
+352 TDNALELVGAYDL

-370 DNFDTRYLVNDACVQ
+370 DNFETRYLVNDACVQ

-414 CLFPSAPPAELAP
+414 CLFPQAPPAELAP
-427 NCSTGGVIG
+427 NCSAGGVIG

-485 CPCCSELRHSET
+485 CPCCSELRHT
-497 QAPTVCADAVPSQPA
+497 QSIAPAVCADAMPSQPS

-517 YIKPRVLKQVLEHP
+517 YIKPRVLKQLLERH
-531 SSADVLLDVRDA
+531 SKADVLLDVRDA

-558 LADLDGQLDRLCR
+558 LAELDGQLANLSR

>member
-1 MDVLRP
+1 MKVLSP

-16 ASRSYPEECCG
+16 ADRSYPEECCG
-27 FVFADGS
+27 FVFADGT
-34 VYLGSNIQNELHR
+34 VHLGSNIQNELHR
-47 KNPQMYPRSAANGYT
+47 KNPEMYSRSAANGYT

-68 LLLNKAFRSDN
+68 LMMNKAFRSDN

-119 VRQGQALGAK
+119 VRQGKTQGSK

-136 HFALKP
+136 RFAQTP
-142 FNDLHTEL
+142 FNDLQTEL
-150 SMNAVSFPD
+150 CMNAVSFPD
-159 ILVRVAKLPGSTLE
+159 ILVRVAKLPASTLE

-182 IENLCSSHPQLR
+182 IENLCIEHPQLR
-194 QHLFHENNN
+194 AHLLYENN
-203 QLKEHFLFTASE
+203 QLKEHFLFTAEE
-215 ELIDPD
+215 ELIDAND
-221 VPLPEQARIEVLLA
+221 RLPEKAKIEVLLA
-235 TSGGMDVDSL
+235 TSGGMDVDQL

-310 NLQRQIVHGNSTLGM
+310 NLQRQIVLGNSTLGL

-331 KRRLQDLN
+331 KQRLQDLN
-339 RHIQINAHDTALN
+339 SHIQINTYDTAFN
-352 ADNALELVGAYDL
+352 TDNALELVGAYDL

-370 DNFDTRYLVNDACVQ
+370 DNFETRYLVNDACVQ

-414 CLFPSAPPAELAP
+414 CLFPQAPPAELAP
-427 NCSTGGVIG
+427 NCSAGGVIG

-485 CPCCSELRHSET
+485 CPCCSELRHT
-497 QAPTVCADAVPSQPA
+497 QSIAPAVCADAMPSQPS

-517 YIKPRVLKQVLEHP
+517 YIKPRVLKQLLEQH
-531 SSADVLLDVRDA
+531 SKADVLLDVRDA

-558 LADLDGQLDRLCR
+558 LAELDGQLANLSR

-594 AGFANTKVLQ
+594 AGFVNTKVLQ

>member
-1 MDVLRP
+1 
-7 TALEQIYAH
+7 
-16 ASRSYPEECCG
+16 
-27 FVFADGS
+27 
-34 VYLGSNIQNELHR
+34 
-47 KNPQMYPRSAANGYT
+47 
-62 FSVADT
+62 
-68 LLLNKAFRSDN
+68 
-79 PVVVI
+79 
-84 YHSHPDVGA
+84 
-93 YFSDEDQ
+93 
-100 DKALFMG
+100 
-107 EPIYPVSYLVVD
+107 
-119 VRQGQALGAK
+119 
-129 LFAWDGK
+129 
-136 HFALKP
+136 
-142 FNDLHTEL
+142 
-150 SMNAVSFPD
+150 
-159 ILVRVAKLPGSTLE
+159 
-173 GAGSTLREV
+173 
-182 IENLCSSHPQLR
+182 
-194 QHLFHENNN
+194 
-203 QLKEHFLFTASE
+203 
-215 ELIDPD
+215 
-221 VPLPEQARIEVLLA
+221 LLA
-235 TSGGMDVDSL
+235 TSGGMDIDTL

-267 LNLKKAKVLIIGTG
+267 LNLKKAKVLVIGTG

-331 KRRLQDLN
+331 KQRLLDLN
-339 RHIQINAHDTALN
+339 PYIQINAHNTALDT
-352 ADNALELVGAYDL
+352 DNALELVGAYDL

-414 CLFPSAPPAELAP
+414 CLFPKAPPAELAP
-427 NCSTGGVIG
+427 NCSAGGVIG

-485 CPCCSELRHSET
+485 CPCCSDLRHSET
-497 QAPTVCADAVPSQPA
+497 VAPATCADAVPSQPS
-512 LAEER
+512 LAAER
-517 YIKPRVLKQVLEHP
+517 YIKPQVLKQVLEHP

-558 LADLDGQLDRLCR
+558 LAELDGQLASLSR

>member
-1 MDVLRP
+1 MKVLSP
-7 TALEQIYAH
+7 TALEQVYAH
-16 ASRSYPEECCG
+16 ADRSYPEECCG
-27 FVFADGS
+27 FVFADGT
-34 VYLGSNIQNELHR
+34 VHLGSNIQNELHR
-47 KNPQMYPRSAANGYT
+47 KNPEMYSRSAANGYT

-68 LLLNKAFRSDN
+68 LMMNKAFRSDN

-119 VRQGQALGAK
+119 VRQGKTQGSK

-136 HFALKP
+136 RFAQTP
-142 FNDLHTEL
+142 FNDLQTEL
-150 SMNAVSFPD
+150 CMNAVSFPD
-159 ILVRVAKLPGSTLE
+159 ILVRVAKLPASTLE

-182 IENLCSSHPQLR
+182 IENLCIEHPQLR
-194 QHLFHENNN
+194 AHLLYENN
-203 QLKEHFLFTASE
+203 QLKEHFLFTAEE
-215 ELIDPD
+215 ELIDAND
-221 VPLPEQARIEVLLA
+221 RLPEKAKIEVLLA
-235 TSGGMDVDSL
+235 TSGGMDVDQL

-267 LNLKKAKVLIIGTG
+267 LNLKKAKVLIVGTG

-310 NLQRQIVHGNSTLGM
+310 NLQRQIVHGNSTLGL

-331 KRRLQDLN
+331 KQRLQDLN
-339 RHIQINAHDTALN
+339 SHIQINTYDTAFN
-352 ADNALELVGAYDL
+352 TDNALELVGAYDL

-370 DNFDTRYLVNDACVQ
+370 DNFETRYLVNDACVQ

-414 CLFPSAPPAELAP
+414 CLFPQAPPAELAP
-427 NCSTGGVIG
+427 NCSAGGVIG

-456 IGEPLS
+456 IGDPLS

-485 CPCCSELRHSET
+485 CPCCSELRHT
-497 QAPTVCADAVPSQPA
+497 QTLAPAVCADAMPSQPS

-517 YIKPRVLKQVLEHP
+517 YIKPRVLKQLLERH
-531 SSADVLLDVRDA
+531 SKADVLLDVRDA

-558 LADLDGQLDRLCR
+558 LAELDGQLANLSR

-594 AGFANTKVLQ
+594 AGFVNTKVLQ

>member
-1 MDVLRP
+1 MKVLSP

-16 ASRSYPEECCG
+16 ADRSYPEECCG

-34 VYLGSNIQNELHR
+34 VYLGSNIQNELHS
-47 KNPQMYPRSAANGYT
+47 KNPQMYSRSAANGYT

-68 LLLNKAFRSDN
+68 LMMNKAFRSDN

-119 VRQGQALGAK
+119 VRQGKTQGSK

-136 HFALKP
+136 HFAQKP
-142 FNDLHTEL
+142 FNDLQTEL
-150 SMNAVSFPD
+150 CMNAVSFPD
-159 ILVRVAKLPGSTLE
+159 ILVRVAKLPASTLE

-182 IENLCSSHPQLR
+182 IENLCLEHPQLR
-194 QHLFHENNN
+194 AHLLYENN
-203 QLKEHFLFTASE
+203 QLKEHFLFTAEE
-215 ELIDPD
+215 ELIDAND
-221 VPLPEQARIEVLLA
+221 PLPEKANIEVLLA
-235 TSGGMDVDSL
+235 TSGGMDVDQL

-310 NLQRQIVHGNSTLGM
+310 NLQRQIVHGNSTLGL

-331 KRRLQDLN
+331 KQRLQDLN
-339 RHIQINAHDTALN
+339 SHIQINTYDTAFN
-352 ADNALELVGAYDL
+352 TDNALELVGAYDL

-370 DNFDTRYLVNDACVQ
+370 DNFETRYLVNDACVQ

-414 CLFPSAPPAELAP
+414 CLFPQAPPAELAP
-427 NCSTGGVIG
+427 NCSAGGVIG

-485 CPCCSELRHSET
+485 CPCCSELRHT
-497 QAPTVCADAVPSQPA
+497 QTLAPAVCADAMPSQPS

-517 YIKPRVLKQVLEHP
+517 YIKPQVLKQLLERH
-531 SSADVLLDVRDA
+531 SKADVLLDVRDA

-558 LADLDGQLDRLCR
+558 LAELDGQLANLSR

>member
-1 MDVLRP
+1 MKVLSP
-7 TALEQIYAH
+7 TALEQVYAQ
-16 ASRSYPEECCG
+16 ADRSYPEECCG
-27 FVFADGS
+27 FVFADGT
-34 VYLGSNIQNELHR
+34 VHLGSNIQNELHR
-47 KNPQMYPRSAANGYT
+47 KNPEMYSRSAANGYT

-68 LLLNKAFRSDN
+68 LMMNKAFRSDN

-119 VRQGQALGAK
+119 VRQGKTQGSK

-136 HFALKP
+136 RFAQTP
-142 FNDLHTEL
+142 FNDLQTEL
-150 SMNAVSFPD
+150 CMNAVSFPD
-159 ILVRVAKLPGSTLE
+159 ILVRVAKLPASTLE

-182 IENLCSSHPQLR
+182 IENLCIEHPQLR
-194 QHLFHENNN
+194 AHLLYENN
-203 QLKEHFLFTASE
+203 QLKEHFLFTAEE
-215 ELIDPD
+215 ELIDAND
-221 VPLPEQARIEVLLA
+221 RLPEKAKIEVLLA
-235 TSGGMDVDSL
+235 TSGGMDVDQL

-310 NLQRQIVHGNSTLGM
+310 NLQRQIVHGNSTLGL

-331 KRRLQDLN
+331 KQRLQDLN
-339 RHIQINAHDTALN
+339 SHIQINTYDTAFN
-352 ADNALELVGAYDL
+352 TDNALELVGAYDL

-370 DNFDTRYLVNDACVQ
+370 DNFETRYLVNDACVQ

-414 CLFPSAPPAELAP
+414 CLFPQAPPAELAP
-427 NCSTGGVIG
+427 NCSAGGVIG

-485 CPCCSELRHSET
+485 CPCCSELRHT
-497 QAPTVCADAVPSQPA
+497 QSIAPAVCADAMPSQPS

-517 YIKPRVLKQVLEHP
+517 YIKPRVLKQLLEQH
-531 SSADVLLDVRDA
+531 SKADVLLDVRDA

-558 LADLDGQLDRLCR
+558 LAELDGQLANLSR

-594 AGFANTKVLQ
+594 AGFVNTKVLQ

>member
-1 MDVLRP
+1 MKVLSP

-16 ASRSYPEECCG
+16 ADRSYPEECCG

-34 VYLGSNIQNELHR
+34 VYLGSNIQNELHS
-47 KNPQMYPRSAANGYT
+47 KNPQMYSRSAANGYT

-68 LLLNKAFRSDN
+68 LMMNKAFRSDN

-119 VRQGQALGAK
+119 VRQGKTQGSK

-136 HFALKP
+136 HFAQKP
-142 FNDLHTEL
+142 FNDLQTEL
-150 SMNAVSFPD
+150 CMNAVSFPD
-159 ILVRVAKLPGSTLE
+159 ILVRVAKLPASTLE

-182 IENLCSSHPQLR
+182 IENLCIEHPQLR
-194 QHLFHENNN
+194 AHLLYENN
-203 QLKEHFLFTASE
+203 QLKEHFLFTAEE
-215 ELIDPD
+215 ELIDAND
-221 VPLPEQARIEVLLA
+221 PLPEKANIEVLLA
-235 TSGGMDVDSL
+235 TSGGMDVDQL

-310 NLQRQIVHGNSTLGM
+310 NLQRQIVHGNSTLGL

-331 KRRLQDLN
+331 KQRLQDLN
-339 RHIQINAHDTALN
+339 SHIQINTYDTAFN
-352 ADNALELVGAYDL
+352 TDNALELVGAYDL

-370 DNFDTRYLVNDACVQ
+370 DNFETRYLVNDACVQ

-414 CLFPSAPPAELAP
+414 CLFPQAPPAELAP
-427 NCSTGGVIG
+427 NCSAGGVIG

-485 CPCCSELRHSET
+485 CPCCSELRHT
-497 QAPTVCADAVPSQPA
+497 QTLAPAVCADAMPSQPS

-517 YIKPRVLKQVLEHP
+517 YIKPRVLKQLLERH
-531 SSADVLLDVRDA
+531 SKADVLLDVRDA

-558 LADLDGQLDRLCR
+558 LAELDGQLANLSR

>member
-1 MDVLRP
+1 MKVLSP

-16 ASRSYPEECCG
+16 ADRSYPEECCG

-47 KNPQMYPRSAANGYT
+47 KNPEMYSRSAANGYT

-68 LLLNKAFRSDN
+68 LKMNKAFRSDN

-119 VRQGQALGAK
+119 VRQGKTQGSK
-129 LFAWDGK
+129 LFAWDGNG
-136 HFALKP
+136 FAQKP
-142 FNDLHTEL
+142 FNDLQTEL
-150 SMNAVSFPD
+150 CMNAVSFPD
-159 ILVRVAKLPGSTLE
+159 ILVRVAKLPAPTLE

-182 IENLCSSHPQLR
+182 IENLCAEHPQLR
-194 QHLFHENNN
+194 AHLLYENN
-203 QLKEHFLFTASE
+203 QLKEHFLFTAEE
-215 ELIDPD
+215 ELIDAND
-221 VPLPEQARIEVLLA
+221 PLPEKAKIEVLLA

-331 KRRLQDLN
+331 KQRLQDLN
-339 RHIQINAHDTALN
+339 SHIQINTYDTAFN
-352 ADNALELVGAYDL
+352 TDNALELVGAYDL

-370 DNFDTRYLVNDACVQ
+370 DNFETRYLVNDACVQ

-414 CLFPSAPPAELAP
+414 CLFPQAPPAELAP
-427 NCSTGGVIG
+427 NCSAGGVIG

-477 IRFKRRAD
+477 IRFKRRAE
-485 CPCCSELRHSET
+485 CPCCSELRHT
-497 QAPTVCADAVPSQPA
+497 QTIAPAVCADAVPSTPS

-517 YIKPRVLKQVLEHP
+517 YIKPRVLKQLLEQH
-531 SSADVLLDVRDA
+531 SKADVLLDVRDA

-558 LADLDGQLDRLCR
+558 LAELDGQLATLSR

-586 QAASTLLA
+586 QAATTLLA

>member
-7 TALEQIYAH
+7 NALEQIYAH
-16 ASRSYPEECCG
+16 AASTYPDECCG

-47 KNPQMYPRSAANGYT
+47 KNPQVYPRSAANGYT

-68 LLLNKAFRSDN
+68 LMMNKAFHSNN

-107 EPIYPVSYLVVD
+107 EPIYLVSYLVVD
-119 VRQGQALGAK
+119 VRQGKAQGSK
-129 LFAWDGK
+129 LFAWDGNR
-136 HFALKP
+136 FARKP
-142 FNDLHTEL
+142 FNDLQTEL
-150 SMNAVSFPD
+150 YMNAVSFPD

-182 IENLCSSHPQLR
+182 IESLCERYPQLHE
-194 QHLFHENNN
+194 HLKHKND
-203 QLKEHFLFTASE
+203 QLKEHFLYTANG
-215 ELIDPD
+215 ELLEPD
-221 VPLPEQARIEVLLA
+221 DKLVKPTEIEVILA
-235 TSGGMDVDSL
+235 TSGGMDIDPL

-254 RHITLPGVGREGQ
+254 RHITLPGVGRKGQ

-331 KRRLQDLN
+331 KQRLQDLN
-339 RHIQINAHDTALN
+339 RHIQINAHNTALN
-352 ADNALELVGAYDL
+352 ADNAMELVGAYDL

-370 DNFDTRYLVNDACVQ
+370 DNFETRYLVNDACVQ
-385 LGKPLVYG
+385 LGRPLVYG

-405 NYKGGPCYR
+405 NYQGGPCYR
-414 CLFPSAPPAELAP
+414 CLFPHAPPAELAP
-427 NCSTGGVIG
+427 NCSAGGVIG

-485 CPCCSELRHSET
+485 CLCCSELRHSE
-497 QAPTVCADAVPSQPA
+497 QPAAAACADAVSAAPT

-517 YIKPRVLKQVLEHP
+517 YIKPRMLKQLLEQQR
-531 SSADVLLDVRDA
+531 SADVLLDVRDA

-558 LADLDGQLDRLCR
+558 LAELDGQLDSLSR
-571 DNTHYLICYAGTRAE
+571 DNTHYLICYAGIRAE

-594 AGFANTKVLQ
+594 AGFANTRVLE

>member
-1 MDVLRP
+1 MKVLSP
-7 TALEQIYAH
+7 SALEQIYAH
-16 ASRSYPEECCG
+16 ADRSYPEECCG

-47 KNPQMYPRSAANGYT
+47 KNPEMYSRSAANGYT

-68 LLLNKAFRSDN
+68 LMMNKAFRSDN

-119 VRQGQALGAK
+119 VRQGKTQGSK

-136 HFALKP
+136 RFAQNP
-142 FNDLHTEL
+142 FNDLQTEL
-150 SMNAVSFPD
+150 CMNAVSFPD
-159 ILVRVAKLPGSTLE
+159 ILVRVAKLPASTLE

-182 IENLCSSHPQLR
+182 IENLCTEHPQLR
-194 QHLFHENNN
+194 AHLLYENN
-203 QLKEHFLFTASE
+203 QLKEHFLFTAE
-215 ELIDPD
+215 EALIDAND
-221 VPLPEQARIEVLLA
+221 PLPEKAKIEVLLA

-267 LNLKKAKVLIIGTG
+267 LNLKKARVLIIGTG

-310 NLQRQIVHGNSTLGM
+310 NLQRQIVHGNSTLGL

-331 KRRLQDLN
+331 RRRLQDLN
-339 RHIQINAHDTALN
+339 SHIQINTYDTAFN
-352 ADNALELVGAYDL
+352 TDNALELVDAYDL

-370 DNFDTRYLVNDACVQ
+370 DNFETRYLVNDACVQ

-414 CLFPSAPPAELAP
+414 CLFPQAPPAELAP
-427 NCSTGGVIG
+427 NCSAGGVIG

-485 CPCCSELRHSET
+485 CPCCSELRHS
-497 QAPTVCADAVPSQPA
+497 QSVAPAVCADAVPSQPS

-517 YIKPRVLKQVLEHP
+517 YIKPRVLKQLLEQH
-531 SSADVLLDVRDA
+531 SKADVLLDVRDA

-558 LADLDGQLDRLCR
+558 LAELDGQLATLSR

-586 QAASTLLA
+586 QAATTLLA

>member
-1 MDVLRP
+1 MKVLSP

-16 ASRSYPEECCG
+16 ADRSYPEECCG
-27 FVFADGS
+27 FVFADGT
-34 VYLGSNIQNELHR
+34 VHLGSNIQNELHR
-47 KNPQMYPRSAANGYT
+47 KNPEMYSRSAANGYT

-68 LLLNKAFRSDN
+68 LMMNKAFRSDN

-119 VRQGQALGAK
+119 VRQGKTQGSK

-136 HFALKP
+136 RFAQTP
-142 FNDLHTEL
+142 FNDLQTEL
-150 SMNAVSFPD
+150 CMNAVSFPD
-159 ILVRVAKLPGSTLE
+159 ILVRVAKLPASTLE

-182 IENLCSSHPQLR
+182 IENLCIEHPQLR
-194 QHLFHENNN
+194 AHLLYENN
-203 QLKEHFLFTASE
+203 QLKEHFLFTAEE
-215 ELIDPD
+215 ELIDAND
-221 VPLPEQARIEVLLA
+221 RLPEKAKIEVLLA
-235 TSGGMDVDSL
+235 TSGGMDVDQL

-267 LNLKKAKVLIIGTG
+267 LNLKKAKVLIVGTG

-310 NLQRQIVHGNSTLGM
+310 NLQRQIVHGNSTLGL

-331 KRRLQDLN
+331 KQRLHDLN
-339 RHIQINAHDTALN
+339 SHIQINTYDTAFN
-352 ADNALELVGAYDL
+352 TDNALELVGAYDL

-370 DNFDTRYLVNDACVQ
+370 DNFETRYLVNDACVQ

-414 CLFPSAPPAELAP
+414 CLFPQAPPAELAP
-427 NCSTGGVIG
+427 NCSAGGVIG

-456 IGEPLS
+456 IGDPLS

-485 CPCCSELRHSET
+485 CPCCSELRHT
-497 QAPTVCADAVPSQPA
+497 QTLAPAVCADAMPSQPS

-517 YIKPRVLKQVLEHP
+517 YIKPRVLKQLLERH
-531 SSADVLLDVRDA
+531 SKADVLLDVRDA

-558 LADLDGQLDRLCR
+558 LAELDGQLANLSR

-594 AGFANTKVLQ
+594 AGFVNTKVLQ

>member
-1 MDVLRP
+1 MKVLSP
-7 TALEQIYAH
+7 SALEQIYAH
-16 ASRSYPEECCG
+16 ADRSYPEECCG

-47 KNPQMYPRSAANGYT
+47 KNPEMYSRSAANGYT

-68 LLLNKAFRSDN
+68 LMMNKAFRSDN

-84 YHSHPDVGA
+84 SHPDVGA

-119 VRQGQALGAK
+119 VRQGQTQGSK

-136 HFALKP
+136 RFAQNP
-142 FNDLHTEL
+142 FNDLQTEL
-150 SMNAVSFPD
+150 CMNAVSFPD
-159 ILVRVAKLPGSTLE
+159 ILVRVAKLPASTLE

-182 IENLCSSHPQLR
+182 IENLCTEHPQLR
-194 QHLFHENNN
+194 AHLLYENN
-203 QLKEHFLFTASE
+203 QLKEHFLFTAEE
-215 ELIDPD
+215 ELIDAND
-221 VPLPEQARIEVLLA
+221 TLPEKAKIEVLLA
-235 TSGGMDVDSL
+235 TSGGMDVDQL

-267 LNLKKAKVLIIGTG
+267 LNLKKARVLIIGTG

-310 NLQRQIVHGNSTLGM
+310 NLQRQVVHGNSTLGL

-331 KRRLQDLN
+331 KQRLQDLN
-339 RHIQINAHDTALN
+339 SHIQINTYDTAFN
-352 ADNALELVGAYDL
+352 TDNALELVGAYDL

-370 DNFDTRYLVNDACVQ
+370 DNFETRYLVNDACVQ

-414 CLFPSAPPAELAP
+414 CLFPQAPPAELAP
-427 NCSTGGVIG
+427 NCSAGGVIG

-485 CPCCSELRHSET
+485 CPCCSELRHSQT
-497 QAPTVCADAVPSQPA
+497 VAPAVCADAMPSQPS

-517 YIKPRVLKQVLEHP
+517 YIKPRVLKQLLEQH
-531 SSADVLLDVRDA
+531 SKADVLLDVRDA

-558 LADLDGQLDRLCR
+558 LAELDGQLATLSR

>member
-1 MDVLRP
+1 MKVLSP
-7 TALEQIYAH
+7 SALEQIYSH
-16 ASRSYPEECCG
+16 ADRSYPEECCG

-34 VYLGSNIQNELHR
+34 VYLGSNIQNELHS
-47 KNPQMYPRSAANGYT
+47 KNPDMYSRSAANGYT

-68 LLLNKAFRSDN
+68 LMMNKAFRSDN

-119 VRQGQALGAK
+119 VRQGKTQGSK

-136 HFALKP
+136 HFAQKP
-142 FNDLHTEL
+142 FNDLQTEL
-150 SMNAVSFPD
+150 CMNAVSFPD
-159 ILVRVAKLPGSTLE
+159 ILVRVAKLPASTLE

-182 IENLCSSHPQLR
+182 IENLCIEHPQLR
-194 QHLFHENNN
+194 AHLLYENN
-203 QLKEHFLFTASE
+203 QLKEHFLFTAEE
-215 ELIDPD
+215 ELIDAND
-221 VPLPEQARIEVLLA
+221 RLPEKAKIEVLLA
-235 TSGGMDVDSL
+235 TSGGMDVDQL

-267 LNLKKAKVLIIGTG
+267 LNLKKARVLIIGTG

-310 NLQRQIVHGNSTLGM
+310 NLQRQIVHGNSTLGL

-331 KRRLQDLN
+331 KQRLQDLN
-339 RHIQINAHDTALN
+339 SHIRINTYDTAFN
-352 ADNALELVGAYDL
+352 TDNALELVGAYDL

-370 DNFDTRYLVNDACVQ
+370 DNFETRYLVNDACVQ

-414 CLFPSAPPAELAP
+414 CLFPQAPPAELAP
-427 NCSTGGVIG
+427 NCSAGGVIG

-485 CPCCSELRHSET
+485 CPCCSELRHSQT
-497 QAPTVCADAVPSQPA
+497 IAPAVCADALPSQPS

-517 YIKPRVLKQVLEHP
+517 YIRPRVLKQLLEQH
-531 SSADVLLDVRDA
+531 SKADVLLDVRDA

-558 LADLDGQLDRLCR
+558 LAELDGQLANLSR